1 MAKALK
7 PSKTKVTTTTTTTT
21 TTTKKSSE
29 KKSEKVSLKDFE
41 MLKMIGKG
49 SYGEVRVV
57 RQKATGI
64 IYAMKVMK
72 KRRGL
77 QKRHIARILAERDV
91 MAFSG
96 NPWIVELHYSFQDS
110 ANLYLVMEFMQGGD
124 LMGILIRHDLLSEE
138 QTQFYIAEIA
148 LAIESVHKLDY
159 CHRDLKPD
167 NVLLDSEGHI
177 KLSDFGLAKG
187 LGGSF
192 SVKTKSD
199 PPEKK
204 MTHQQK
210 KKAWRKNNR
219 QIFSMVGTPDYMAPE
234 ICKRLG
240 GYKQNCDW
248 WSLGVMMYECLCG
261 YPPFY
266 AGDSGT
272 TIDKVKNWQDEFGF
286 PDDPGG
292 LTNVKISNTAKD
304 LIKKLIT
311 SADKRMT
318 FDQLKAHK
326 FFEGVDWDNI
336 RKNPAII
343 KPPIKGELDL
353 SNFDE
358 FNSQESRDHAPPV
371 EDTMETIIGYTFQRV
386 AKIDEVKDE
395 DGLFEEGD
403 DGSESDD

>member
-1 MAKALK
+1 
-7 PSKTKVTTTTTTTT
+7 
-21 TTTKKSSE
+21 
-29 KKSEKVSLKDFE
+29 
-41 MLKMIGKG
+41 
-49 SYGEVRVV
+49 
-57 RQKATGI
+57 
-64 IYAMKVMK
+64 
-72 KRRGL
+72 
-77 QKRHIARILAERDV
+77 
-91 MAFSG
+91 
-96 NPWIVELHYSFQDS
+96 
-110 ANLYLVMEFMQGGD
+110 MEFMQGGD

-138 QTQFYIAEIA
+138 QTQFYIVEIA

-192 SVKTKSD
+192 SVKTKSE

-234 ICKRLG
+234 ICNRMG

-272 TIDKVKNWQDEFGF
+272 TIDKVKNWEKEFGF
-286 PDDPGG
+286 PDQPGG
-292 LTNVKISNTAKD
+292 LTKVTISNTAKD
-304 LIKKLIT
+304 LIKKLIC
-311 SADKRMT
+311 SSKDRISFEDIKKHT
-318 FDQLKAHK
+318 FFA
-326 FFEGVDWDNI
+326 GVDWANI
-336 RKNPAII
+336 RTNPAII
-343 KPPIKGELDL
+343 KPPIKGELDI

-358 FNSQESRDHAPPV
+358 FKSQESHGEEPDEKKH
-371 EDTMETIIGYTFQRV
+371 IGTHYWV
-386 AKIDEVKDE
+386 YI
-395 DGLFEEGD
+395 
-403 DGSESDD
+403 SEM

>member
-1 MAKALK
+1 
-7 PSKTKVTTTTTTTT
+7 
-21 TTTKKSSE
+21 
-29 KKSEKVSLKDFE
+29 
-41 MLKMIGKG
+41 
-49 SYGEVRVV
+49 
-57 RQKATGI
+57 
-64 IYAMKVMK
+64 
-72 KRRGL
+72 
-77 QKRHIARILAERDV
+77 
-91 MAFSG
+91 
-96 NPWIVELHYSFQDS
+96 
-110 ANLYLVMEFMQGGD
+110 
-124 LMGILIRHDLLSEE
+124 
-138 QTQFYIAEIA
+138 
-148 LAIESVHKLDY
+148 
-159 CHRDLKPD
+159 
-167 NVLLDSEGHI
+167 
-177 KLSDFGLAKG
+177 
-187 LGGSF
+187 
-192 SVKTKSD
+192 
-199 PPEKK
+199 

-304 LIKKLIT
+304 LIRKLIT

-318 FDQLKAHK
+318 FDQLKNHK
-326 FFEGVDWDNI
+326 FFEGVDWENI
-336 RKNPAII
+336 RNNPAII

-386 AKIDEVKDE
+386 AKIDEVKEE
-395 DGLFEEGD
+395 DLFGGEGD
-403 DGSESDD
+403 DEESDD